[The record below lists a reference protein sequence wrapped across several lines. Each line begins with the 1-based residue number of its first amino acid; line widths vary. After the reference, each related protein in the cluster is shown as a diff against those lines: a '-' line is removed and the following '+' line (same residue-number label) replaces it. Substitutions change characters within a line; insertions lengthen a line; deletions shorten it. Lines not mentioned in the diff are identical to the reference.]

1 MSAFHKAFVFS
12 GLASGVVLTAL
23 WIGFLG
29 YEAIKLI
36 GRAF

>member
-12 GLASGVVLTAL
+12 GIASGVVLTAL

-36 GRAF
+36 RRAF